1 MQGYGYRRQD
11 QEMSAARISVAG
23 VRAALTD
30 GAEVAL
36 IDLREFGQYG
46 EGHPFFSVNI
56 PFSRLEADAPRLM
69 PRRSVRCIVFDN
81 ADGIAGRGA
90 EVLDTMGYTDLHI
103 MDGGALGWAAAGH
116 TLFKGVNLPSKT
128 FGELVEHQF
137 GTPSVT
143 AEELRDMQA
152 EGSDILILDG
162 RSAPEFTKMSIPG
175 ARSCPNAEL
184 GYRAPQMAAPGTPIV
199 VNCAGRTRSII
210 GAETLRLAG
219 WSGPVHA
226 LRNGTQGWRLAG
238 YDLDHGLDAEH
249 LPQVPLEGIAAAK
262 ARAQEL
268 INSYEIPIVDLAT
281 VDGWDANARTI
292 FRFDVRTPGEH
303 RAGHIPG
310 FASAP
315 GGQLVQATDEKLAV
329 RGARIVLS
337 CDTGLRA
344 ATTAIWLMGMGH
356 AVWVLQDGAMTE
368 AKGLASAAPR
378 IDLAAL
384 NARAILLDASKGLDY
399 RAAHIAGAAWVNR
412 AHLHRNM
419 PDLTGPIVIVGR
431 DAALINGVY
440 QELAAQGHT
449 QIETVVSGPQDW
461 RAAGLEVVQTPDF
474 PTEADCIDHLFFVHD
489 RHDGNLEAAR
499 RYLEWETGLLAQLDA
514 DERAALSPRVPR
526 T

>member
-1 MQGYGYRRQD
+1 
-11 QEMSAARISVAG
+11 MSAARISVAE

-30 GAEVAL
+30 GGEVAL

-46 EGHPFFSVNI
+46 EGHPFFAVNI

-69 PRRSVRCIVFDN
+69 PRRSVRCILFDN

-90 EVLDTMGYTDLHI
+90 EVLAAMGYSDLHI
-103 MDGGALGWAAAGH
+103 MDGGAPGWAAAGH

-128 FGELVEHQF
+128 FGELVERQL

-143 AEELRDMQA
+143 SEELRAMQA
-152 EGSDILILDG
+152 AGRNMLILDG

-184 GYRAPQMAAPGTPIV
+184 GYRVPQMAAPGTPIV

-238 YDLDHGLDAEH
+238 YDLDHGMDAGN
-249 LPQVPLEGIAAAK
+249 LPQVPPEGVAAAK
-262 ARAQEL
+262 IRAQEL
-268 INSYEIPIVDLAT
+268 IDSYGIPVADLPE
-281 VDGWDANARTI
+281 VGGWDADAHTT
-292 FRFDVRTPGEH
+292 FRFDVRTPDEYC
-303 RAGHIPG
+303 AGHAPG

-315 GGQLVQATDEKLAV
+315 GGQLVQAMDEKLAV

-356 AVWVLQDGAMTE
+356 AVWLLQDGAMSEKAGPTP
-368 AKGLASAAPR
+368 AAAPP
-378 IDLAAL
+378 DLKATITDAT
-384 NARAILLDASKGLDY
+384 LLDASKGMDY
-399 RAAHIAGAAWVNR
+399 RAGHIAGAAWANR
-412 AHLHRNM
+412 AHLHRNR
-419 PDLTGPIVIVGR
+419 PDLTGPIAIVGR
-431 DAALINGVY
+431 DAALINGVH
-440 QELAAQGHT
+440 QELISQGYT
-449 QIETVVSGPQDW
+449 QIKTVVSGPQDW
-461 RAAGLEVVQTPDF
+461 RAAGLEIVQTPNC

-489 RHDGNLEAAR
+489 RHDGNLDAAR

-514 DERAALSPRVPR
+514 DERAALSPLVPR
-526 T
+526 A